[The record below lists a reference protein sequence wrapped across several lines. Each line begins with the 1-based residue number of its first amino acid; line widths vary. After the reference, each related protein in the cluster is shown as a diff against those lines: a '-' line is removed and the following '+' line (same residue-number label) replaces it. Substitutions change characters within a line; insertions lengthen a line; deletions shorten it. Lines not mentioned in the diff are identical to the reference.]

1 MPEWLQWIYD
11 PALVLLGIVLFA
23 LQIGGIVAAGH
34 AVMTNRTSQGTIAWV
49 LFLLTFPTLAVPM
62 YLVFGGHRFRG
73 YIRARRADD
82 QAVREAADSY
92 AKKIEAFRV
101 PLAENTQGIHVIER
115 LAHLPLTRGNTTELL
130 VDGEATFRSIF
141 KGIAAAREYIL
152 VQFFIVRADGL
163 GCELRDRLLEKLRE
177 GVRVY
182 FLYDEIGSRKLP
194 RAYLQSLRRAGA
206 EIYPFNASVGWRHP
220 LRLNFRNHRKIV
232 IADGKTA
239 WVGGHNVGDEYLG
252 RSKRMGHWRDSHIKV
267 TGPSVQCIQFT
278 FLDDWYWATT
288 TIPDFRWTP
297 EAAVDTEA
305 EEARDVVVLPGGP
318 ADEVETI
325 TLAFLHAIN
334 SAQHRVWIQSPY
346 FVPDD
351 QIVSALQLAA
361 LRGVDVRILLPE
373 KPDHLLVWL
382 SSFYFTGQEKL
393 RHVRIYRY
401 LPGFLHSKIL
411 LVDNSIA
418 TIGTANLDNRSFRIN
433 FELMVGVVDP
443 GFAAEVESVMK
454 RDFENAR
461 EVGPED
467 YNNRPLWFRV
477 AARTARLLAPIQ

>member
-1 MPEWLQWIYD
+1 MHDWLQWIYD
-11 PALVLLGIVLFA
+11 PALVLLGVVIFA
-23 LQIGGIVAAGH
+23 LQVGGFVAAGH

-49 LFLLTFPTLAVPM
+49 LFLLTFPTLGVPM

-82 QAVREAADSY
+82 RAVREAAETY
-92 AKKIEAFRV
+92 ARKIEAFRV
-101 PLAENTQGIHVIER
+101 PLAENTEGVRVIER
-115 LAHLPLTRGNTTELL
+115 LAHLPLTGSNATEILI
-130 VDGEATFRSIF
+130 DGEATFASIF
-141 KGIAAAREYIL
+141 EGIDSARDYIL
-152 VQFFIVRADGL
+152 IQFFIIKADEL
-163 GCELRDRLLEKLRE
+163 GRELHDRLIAKLRE

-194 RAYLQSLRRAGA
+194 RTFLSALRRAGA
-206 EIYPFNASVGWRHP
+206 EVSPFNASVGWRHP

-232 IADGKTA
+232 IADGRTA

-252 RSKRMGHWRDSHIKV
+252 RSKRFGHWRDTHIKV
-267 TGPSVQCIQFT
+267 SGPAVQCIQFS

-288 TIPDFRWTP
+288 AIPDFEWNP
-297 EAAVDTEA
+297 AAATRGDHPG
-305 EEARDVVVLPGGP
+305 RKIIVLPGGP
-318 ADEVETI
+318 ADDVETVS
-325 TLAFLHAIN
+325 LAFLHAIN
-334 SAQHRVWIQSPY
+334 SANHRIWIQSPY

-373 KPDHLLVWL
+373 KPDHVLVWL

-418 TIGTANLDNRSFRIN
+418 TVGTANLDNRSFRIN
-433 FELMVGVVDP
+433 FELMVGVVDSE
-443 GFAAEVESVMK
+443 FAAEVESVMK

-467 YNNRPLWFRV
+467 YDKQPLWFRV